1 MVNEV
6 LENNVS
12 NQEISCSIR
21 DAELELKILS
31 SKFPDK
37 VKQQILSAPKK
48 DREDLYKYSIEVAH
62 KVAYLIGGDYMY
74 E

>member
-1 MVNEV
+1 MANE
-6 LENNVS
+6 S
-12 NQEISCSIR
+12 NQEINHGAR

-31 SKFPDK
+31 SKFPDE
-37 VKQQILSAPKK
+37 VKQQILSAPIK